1 MIKFPIKIEEMRK
14 RACNEFTIE
23 FECEFINI
31 EKKENEE
38 MAKLTGYQSVAVVE
52 LGTGCCKRKYYFA
65 IYEDGTKYAVGDT
78 VYVSGNGPD
87 RIVTIKDFV
96 TPDFIE
102 ENIPKGITA
111 EVICKINTA
120 AYEYRVMQ
128 REEAAKLRKEMD
140 KVIKEMDETKKYEMY
155 AAENPALRELLDKY
169 NELEN
174 K

>member
-31 EKKENEE
+31 EKKENEK

-52 LGTGCCKRKYYFA
+52 LGSGYSKKDYYFA

-78 VYVSGNGPD
+78 VYVSGNGSD
-87 RIVTIKDFV
+87 RIVT
-96 TPDFIE
+96 
-102 ENIPKGITA
+102 
-111 EVICKINTA
+111 
-120 AYEYRVMQ
+120 
-128 REEAAKLRKEMD
+128 
-140 KVIKEMDETKKYEMY
+140 IKEMDETKKYEMY

>member
-1 MIKFPIKIEEMRK
+1 MIRFPMKIEEMRK
-14 RACNEFTIE
+14 RACNKTTIVFEYDFT
-23 FECEFINI
+23 NI

-52 LGTGCCKRKYYFA
+52 LGSGCCKRDYYFA

-96 TPDFIE
+96 TPDFVE

-111 EVICKINTA
+111 EVICKLNTA
-120 AYEYRVMQ
+120 AYEYRVEQ
-128 REEAAKLRKEMD
+128 RKEAARIRKEMD

-155 AAENPALRELLDKY
+155 AAENPMLKELLDKY

>member
-14 RACNEFTIE
+14 RACNETTIV

-52 LGTGCCKRKYYFA
+52 LGSGCCKKDYYFA

-78 VYVSGNGPD
+78 VYVSGNGSD

-102 ENIPKGITA
+102 ENIPNYLVRVRCTTEYTRWLFGHYHTNMAVNDKD
-111 EVICKINTA
+111 ICLFEQIV
-120 AYEYRVMQ
+120 RV
-128 REEAAKLRKEMD
+128 A
-140 KVIKEMDETKKYEMY
+140 
-155 AAENPALRELLDKY
+155 
-169 NELEN
+169 
-174 K
+174 